1 MISLLSQ
8 RLMTDTWNFIQLF
21 FVGLHRGFQ
30 TISTQDQMK
39 GGKNRSWG
47 GGQGAIGPLLKT
59 QIQLELEWVKNF
71 RAFDT
76 YFRAQGLANLSL
88 AN

>member
-8 RLMTDTWNFIQLF
+8 RLMTDTCNFVQLF
-21 FVGLHRGFQ
+21 FCRTAPRVPNNFDTRSNEGRGK
-30 TISTQDQMK
+30 SK
-39 GGKNRSWG
+39 LG
-47 GGQGAIGPLLKT
+47 GGQGATGPLLKT